1 MAVAGCKGEKVAA
14 RSSAFFCAFVLLLHP
29 PPAHPLPLFFARLPP
44 GRSRV
49 DCASMLACVERPGTL
64 SNPMKMAEAGP
75 PFDPAQGRVLPVLL
89 LAIRGAA
96 LLGARERVCTDE
108 QIKER

>member
-1 MAVAGCKGEKVAA
+1 
-14 RSSAFFCAFVLLLHP
+14 
-29 PPAHPLPLFFARLPP
+29 
-44 GRSRV
+44 
-49 DCASMLACVERPGTL
+49 
-64 SNPMKMAEAGP
+64 MKMAEAGP